1 MKTNREMAESV
12 LQKATQITAHRKL
25 IRKRAAGILAGVLS
39 VVLIVG
45 LFMIPWGA
53 KQPLNPTDGQLH
65 TPPTENQLPEP
76 TQEDV
81 TIFTGQ
87 VYFLS
92 STSESDMLKPMKTNM
107 TYGVDHVIRVFPKAD
122 KAAADEFFNAW
133 ATKYAGIVDEGRKA
147 IYSSRKT
154 IIYSLNAGVTSVI
167 LPDYTK
173 ISKVE
178 RDSEGVLICDGT
190 YATFDRDRTIKY
202 GEQAVT
208 IPGGS
213 YRVYL
218 NLSPSQE
225 TIKLLEDHPETP
237 LSTLH
242 DTITLTIHY
251 TNGTTE
257 VLKFNVSLDDEG
269 HVYLSPCH
277 SSTL

>member
-53 KQPLNPTDGQLH
+53 EQPADPTLEQLNTSPT
-65 TPPTENQLPEP
+65 EP

-122 KAAADEFFNAW
+122 KAAADEFCNAW
-133 ATKYAGIVDEGRKA
+133 AAKYAGIVYEGRKV

-178 RDSEGVLICDGT
+178 RDSDGVLICDGT
-190 YATFDRDRTIKY
+190 YATFDRDYTIKC

-225 TIKLLEDHPETP
+225 TIKLLENHPETP

-251 TNGTTE
+251 TNGATE
-257 VLKFNVSLDDEG
+257 ILKFNVSLDDEG